1 METCGAVPL
10 SCYTFF
16 ASSMEECEALCT
28 RLAIM
33 VNGQFKCLGSTQHLK
48 SKFGEGYSLI
58 AKVAIDGEVDTKTQQ
73 LMNFIE
79 STFQGATLK
88 DFHQGLCQYQISDA
102 NLSWAK
108 VFGIMESAKVQYGI
122 EDYSVSQTSLEQVF
136 IGFARR
142 QKPPKH
148 INMGMCTKFGNCMRY
163 FCCCKYCSQKPKSN
177 ANRESVQTPM

>member
-1 METCGAVPL
+1 MIL
-10 SCYTFF
+10 Y
-16 ASSMEECEALCT
+16 SMEECEALCT

-88 DFHQGLCQYQISDA
+88 DFHQGLCQYQINDA

-108 VFGIMESAKVQYGI
+108 VFGIMERAKTQYGI

-148 INMGMCTKFGNCMRY
+148 VNMGMCSKFGNCCRF
-163 FCCCKYCSQKPKSN
+163 FCCCKYAKCCEGCCACCDPQPPN
-177 ANRESVQTPM
+177 YANQQNF